1 MENQRAKGTDFSNTD
16 IYVGIDNHKKNW
28 KVNVLVGEIDHKTFT
43 LNPEPKILS
52 RYLHKNFPGGNYY
65 SAYEAGYSGFWAHE
79 LLEEL
84 GIKSIVVNPA
94 DVPTMDKERR
104 TKNDRVDCR
113 KIARSLRNGDL
124 KGIYTPSREVQED
137 RTILRLHIQL
147 TKEQTR
153 IKNQIKAILGFYGI
167 EIPEEKAK
175 SHWSREFIRWLG
187 TAKFATESGKLALSI
202 QTERLLSL
210 RNRIAGL
217 VKQIRLLSKTDRYKN
232 EIELLTSV
240 CGIGLLTAMHL
251 LVEIVDINRFKN
263 LDELVS
269 YIGLAPGE
277 HSSADKIYNGK
288 MTKRGKGHIRYLL
301 IEASWVAVR
310 KDPALMMAY
319 TEYKKKMIAQKAI
332 IKIAR
337 KLLNRI
343 RFVLRNKQRYVTSV
357 VN

>member
-1 MENQRAKGTDFSNTD
+1 METQKAKGIDFRNTE

-28 KVNVLVGEIDHKTFT
+28 KVNILVGEIDHKTFT
-43 LNPEPKILS
+43 QNSDPKKLS
-52 RYLHKNFPGGNYY
+52 SYLCKNFPNGNYY

-79 LLEEL
+79 QLEAL
-84 GIKSIVVNPA
+84 GIKSIIVNPA

-124 KGIYTPSREVQED
+124 KGIYTPSREIQED
-137 RTILRLHIQL
+137 RTLLRLHIQL

-167 EIPEEKAK
+167 EIPEEKVK

-187 TAKFATESGKLALSI
+187 TVKFTTESGKLALSI

-210 RNRIAGL
+210 RDRIAGL
-217 VKQIRLLSKTDRYKN
+217 IKQIRLLSKTDRYK
-232 EIELLTSV
+232 ESIELLSSIS
-240 CGIGLLTAMHL
+240 GIGLLTAMHL
-251 LVEIVDINRFKN
+251 IVEIVDINRFKN
-263 LDELVS
+263 LDELAS
-269 YIGLAPGE
+269 YIGLSPGE
-277 HSSADKIYNGK
+277 HSSADKISNGK

-301 IEASWVAVR
+301 IEAAWITIR

-343 RFVLRNKQRYVTSV
+343 RFVLRNKQRYVISV
-357 VN
+357 VH

>member
-1 MENQRAKGTDFSNTD
+1 MENRKTKGIDFSNTD
-16 IYVGIDNHKKNW
+16 IYVGIDNHKKSW
-28 KVNVLVGEIDHKTFT
+28 KVNILVGEIDHKTFT
-43 LNPEPKILS
+43 LNPKPKILS
-52 RYLHKNFPGGNYY
+52 SYLRKNFPKGNYY

-84 GIKSIVVNPA
+84 GIKSMVVNQA

-104 TKNDRVDCR
+104 TKNDKVDCR

-124 KGIYTPSREVQED
+124 RGIYTPNREVQED
-137 RTILRLHIQL
+137 RTLLRLHIQL

-167 EIPEEKAK
+167 EIPEEKVK
-175 SHWSREFIRWLG
+175 SHWSREFIRWLR
-187 TAKFATESGKLALSI
+187 TVEFSTESGKLALSI

-210 RNRIAGL
+210 RDRIAAL
-217 VKQIRLLSKTDRYKN
+217 VKQIRVLSKTERYKE
-232 EIELLTSV
+232 EIELLSSV
-240 CGIGLLTAMHL
+240 SGIGVLTAMHFI
-251 LVEIVDINRFKN
+251 VEIVDINRFKN
-263 LDELVS
+263 LDELAS
-269 YIGLAPGE
+269 YIGLSPGE

-288 MTKRGKGHIRYLL
+288 MTKRGKGHLRYLL
-301 IEASWVAVR
+301 IEAAWVAIR
-310 KDPALMMAY
+310 KDPALLLAY
-319 TEYKKKMIAQKAI
+319 SEYKKKMLAQKAI

-343 RFVLRNKQRYVTSV
+343 RFVLRNKQRYVISV